1 METETIS
8 TDAKVEELR
17 HDIERL
23 RDDLHKARRP
33 VSADDHRVLP
43 LLREMY
49 DTMVNNSSAHLW
61 SNFVDSITGMP
72 DLSTR
77 KYSGTITLSFS
88 FLDVEIPGDIADWEI
103 ETHIYD
109 ALCGNGDL
117 DIGYED
123 EYSVDYQED

>member
-1 METETIS
+1 MSKQMSTE

-77 KYSGTITLSFS
+77 KYGGVVTLKFY
-88 FLDVEIPGDIADWEI
+88 FTDVEVPGDIADWEI
-103 ETHIYD
+103 ENAILD
-109 ALCGNGDL
+109 SIRGDL
-117 DIGYED
+117 CYGYED
-123 EYSVDYQED
+123 EVEVDYEEE